1 MKPTWNDT
9 NGRACDPSAFV
20 EVPLDAEDGD
30 AIEEGEKEEEAGVDV
45 EEQER
50 LLGDVALG
58 VSIGHLGDGGEILRV
73 RKRKVPLSGGA
84 C

>member
-1 MKPTWNDT
+1 M
-9 NGRACDPSAFV
+9 
-20 EVPLDAEDGD
+20 
-30 AIEEGEKEEEAGVDV
+30 

-58 VSIGHLGDGGEILRV
+58 VSIGHLGDGREILRV